1 MNKPILCIGGSL
13 VDETFYC
20 VHAPIRGTSN
30 PAHIEKS
37 AGGVVRNIAHHLALL
52 GHKTQLLTIIGNDAK
67 GDWLVMQCANAGI
80 DMQHTVRMEG
90 ITGRFSAIL
99 GPDGELFVGTV
110 VNELEPLLNSAI
122 LEQKIEIL
130 KSAKLIITDTNMSP
144 ECIQWLLNFCAKEH
158 IPCVVEPV
166 SIPKASKLAAMDLSE
181 LFLITP
187 NEVELSS
194 IQSVSPE
201 PGTESTI
208 LALRERGVKQVWLRL
223 GEKGSVMYDGENK
236 LSLHAPEVNVI
247 DSTGAGDAALAGW
260 VHGYVNESP
269 QIDCIRYGHTLAALV
284 LHQKGAIINTL
295 TATLLDSEKKRLYP
309 DAK

>member
-20 VHAPIRGTSN
+20 NQPPIRGTSN
-30 PAHIEKS
+30 PAYIERS

-52 GHKTQLLTIIGNDAK
+52 GHNTQLLTIIGNDAE
-67 GDWLVMQCANAGI
+67 GEWLVKQCETAGI
-80 DMQHTVRMEG
+80 DMQHAVRMNG

-110 VNELEPLLNSAI
+110 VNELEPLLNSKI
-122 LEQKIEIL
+122 LEQKTDL
-130 KSAKLIITDTNMSP
+130 LLSAKLIITDTNMSP
-144 ECIQWLLNFCAKEH
+144 ECIQWLLNFCAKEK

-166 SIPKASKLAAMDLSE
+166 SIPKASKLSGMDLSE

-187 NEVELSS
+187 NEVELSAV
-194 IQSVSPE
+194 QSVSPE
-201 PGTESTI
+201 PGVESSI
-208 LALRERGVKQVWLRL
+208 QALRDRGVKQVWLRM
-223 GEKGSVMYDGENK
+223 GDKGSVMFDGKEP

-260 VHGYVNESP
+260 VHGHMNESS
-269 QIDCIRYGHTLAALV
+269 QMDCIRYGHTLAALV
-284 LHQKGAIINTL
+284 LQQKGAILNSL
-295 TATLLDSEKKRLYP
+295 SKGQLEQEKQRLYP
-309 DAK
+309 NE

>member
-30 PAHIEKS
+30 PATIEKS

-52 GHKTQLLTIIGNDAK
+52 GHHTQLITIIGNDTE
-67 GDWLVMQCANAGI
+67 GDWLMKKCTDAGI
-80 DMQHTVRMEG
+80 DMQHTVRMNG

-110 VNELEPLLNSAI
+110 VNELEPLLNSKI
-122 LEQKIEIL
+122 LEQKIELL
-130 KSAKLIITDTNMSP
+130 KSAKLIITDTNMAP

-166 SIPKASKLAAMDLSE
+166 SIPKASKLSSMDLSE

-201 PGTESTI
+201 PGEEATI
-208 LALRERGVKQVWLRL
+208 KALRERGVKQVWLRL
-223 GEKGSVMYDGENK
+223 GENGSVMYDGNDPI
-236 LSLHAPEVNVI
+236 SLHAPEVNVI

-260 VHGYVNESP
+260 VHGHVNGAS
-269 QIDCIRYGHTLAALV
+269 QKDCISYGHTLAALV
-284 LHQKGAIINTL
+284 LHQKGAILNTL
-295 TATLLDSEKKRLYP
+295 TPALLEQEKQRLYP
-309 DAK
+309 NA